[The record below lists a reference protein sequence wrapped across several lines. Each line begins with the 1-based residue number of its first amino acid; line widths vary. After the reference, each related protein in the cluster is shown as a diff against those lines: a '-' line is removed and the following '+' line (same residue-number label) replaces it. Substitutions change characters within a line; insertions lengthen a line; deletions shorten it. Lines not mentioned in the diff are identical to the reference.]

1 MATECP
7 KIDKFKQ
14 ILILNKDNILIN
26 DFVKKYN
33 VFVETPLPTEPQIY
47 IKSLLFFNFYFILFL
62 FELKHTSEIKNI
74 ELVKKYQEIL
84 TLFKDI
90 FDCEYIHTKKLG
102 INSYTSLF
110 TEITTTNIIED
121 ISILTENILSIIINK
136 FIISNGDFNNYL
148 REYLLKDYI
157 KYNDYIS
164 LFMEKHSPV
173 ISRQKQREFI
183 SSQQHNATFLQLL
196 QLLQQKKQQP

>member
-196 QLLQQKKQQP
+196 QQKKQQP

>member
-33 VFVETPLPTEPQIY
+33 IFVETPLPTEPQIY

-62 FELKHTSEIKNI
+62 FELKQTSEIKNI

-164 LFMEKHSPV
+164 SFMEKHSPV

-183 SSQQHNATFLQLL
+183 SSQHHNATFL